1 MLKPQPFERQCELVL
16 EQLTVALEAAG
27 SSLPQV
33 IKCNVY
39 CVPGRTH
46 FATFDAVYERYFPDN
61 APSHLYVHSLLAG
74 TVRP

>member
-1 MLKPQPFERQCELVL
+1 MRVGFGAAEA
-16 EQLTVALEAAG
+16 VALEAAG

-46 FATFDAVYERYFPDN
+46 FATFDAVYERYFPDRR
-61 APSHLYVHSLLAG
+61 AITHLYVHSLLAG